1 MRDGGEAH
9 GGNGGG
15 RCRFRVMQ
23 PLCSRSSLSIYP
35 YLQMPV
41 CDYFWQCLV
50 AQIAQAWRRAEAEP
64 APGSHPR
71 FGRALLLRQH
81 RGAAAAA
88 VKRMNRVLGCF
99 YRDNSTRRARGENDA
114 IADWE
119 QENDPRAQPP
129 GPGP

>member
-41 CDYFWQCLV
+41 CDYWHWLRRSLRPGGVPKQSRHPALILDLAARFSSV
-50 AQIAQAWRRAEAEP
+50 STGAQQ
-64 APGSHPR
+64 
-71 FGRALLLRQH
+71 LRQ
-81 RGAAAAA
+81 
-88 VKRMNRVLGCF
+88 
-99 YRDNSTRRARGENDA
+99 
-114 IADWE
+114 
-119 QENDPRAQPP
+119 
-129 GPGP
+129 

>member
-64 APGSHPR
+64 AAPGSHPR
-71 FGRALLLRQH
+71 FGCALLLDVH
-81 RGAAAAA
+81 VHVTCACTCTAHVHAH
-88 VKRMNRVLGCF
+88 VRM
-99 YRDNSTRRARGENDA
+99 Y
-114 IADWE
+114 
-119 QENDPRAQPP
+119 Q
-129 GPGP
+129 